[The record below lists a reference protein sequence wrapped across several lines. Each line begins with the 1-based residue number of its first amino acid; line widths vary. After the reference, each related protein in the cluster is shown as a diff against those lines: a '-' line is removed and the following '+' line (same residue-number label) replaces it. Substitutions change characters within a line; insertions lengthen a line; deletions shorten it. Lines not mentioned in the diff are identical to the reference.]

1 MRLDA
6 SNAWVDSDMGLTSP
20 IPPSLTGRARRSRS
34 AEEQASRPVSA
45 GMKMGCWWMAVSKGR
60 SRS

>member
-20 IPPSLTGRARRSRS
+20 IQPSLTGRARRSRS
-34 AEEQASRPVSA
+34 ATEQASRPVSA
-45 GMKMGCWWMAVSKGR
+45 GMKCWWIAASRGW

>member
-20 IPPSLTGRARRSRS
+20 IPPSLDKNGNFFDATVYVT
-34 AEEQASRPVSA
+34 VST
-45 GMKMGCWWMAVSKGR
+45 
-60 SRS
+60 